1 MKSVSGSDRL
11 ESISII
17 AAALI
22 VATAL
27 LISGRGENDT
37 GEPVREIVTEPGF
50 PADLP
55 FAPAVRTDDLLFLSG
70 QIGVLPGTMEL
81 VDGGLE
87 AEARQTMENIE
98 RVLEAAGAGFDDLIK
113 CTVFLD
119 DIEDW
124 EAFNEVYRAYFA
136 GEQPARSAFG
146 TTGLALGAAVEVEC
160 IAAVPDHD

>member
-1 MKSVSGSDRL
+1 MNRVSGGAGL
-11 ESISII
+11 ESLSII

-22 VATAL
+22 VAAAL
-27 LISGRGENDT
+27 LISGRGENDSDQ
-37 GEPVREIVTEPGF
+37 PVKQVVTEPGF
-50 PADLP
+50 PADVP
-55 FAPAVRTDDLLFLSG
+55 FAPAVRVDELLFLSG
-70 QIGVLPGTMEL
+70 QVGVLPGTMEL

-87 AEARQTMENIE
+87 AEAHQTMVNIG

-119 DIEDW
+119 DIGDW
-124 EAFNEVYRAYFA
+124 EAFNEVYRAYFD

-160 IAAVPDHD
+160 IAALPDDD